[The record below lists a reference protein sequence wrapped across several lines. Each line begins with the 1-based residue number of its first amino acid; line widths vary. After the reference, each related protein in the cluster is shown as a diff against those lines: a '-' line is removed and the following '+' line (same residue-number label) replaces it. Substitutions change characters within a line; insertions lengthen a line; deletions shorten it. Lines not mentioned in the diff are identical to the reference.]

1 MATSTAAGGDMVAA
15 VRAFNRFYTRQVGA
29 LNERL
34 LASRFSLA
42 EVRVLYEL
50 AHREALTAAMLGKD
64 LGLDAG
70 YLSRLL
76 ASFVQRGLV
85 RRASSQAD
93 ARQRVL
99 GLTEKGR
106 TTFSRLDRLAS
117 AEIDGVLAPLGV
129 SDRRRLLAAME
140 TIRTLLDP
148 RAAADGAQFLLRP
161 PQPGDYGW
169 VVHRHGALYAEE
181 YGWDERFEAL
191 VAEVVAAFVQ
201 KHDPKRERCWIA
213 ERRGEVVGSVF
224 VVKKS
229 ETVAQLRLLYV
240 EPSARGLGIGRRLV
254 DECLRFARRT
264 RYRKMTLW
272 TQSTLT
278 AARRIYA
285 AAGFTLV
292 RAEPHES
299 FGYPLTAEIWETKL

>member
-1 MATSTAAGGDMVAA
+1 MGSITPASDVVAA

-34 LASRFSLA
+34 LASRFSLT

-50 AHREALTAAMLGKD
+50 AHRDERTAAALGKD

-85 RRASSQAD
+85 KRASSRAD
-93 ARQRVL
+93 GRERML

-106 TTFSRLDRLAS
+106 TTFSRLDRLAT
-117 AEIDGVLAPLGV
+117 AEIDGMLAPLAA

-148 RAAADGAQFLLRP
+148 AAASDAAAFVLRP

-169 VVHRHGALYAEE
+169 VVHRHGVLYADE

-191 VAEVVAAFVQ
+191 VAEVVAGFVQ

-213 ERRGEVVGSVF
+213 ERHGEVVGSVF

-229 ETVAQLRLLYV
+229 ETIAQLRLLYV

-254 DECLRFARRT
+254 DECLRSARRT
-264 RYRKMTLW
+264 RYRKMMLW

-299 FGYPLTAEIWETKL
+299 FGYPLTAEIWEIKL